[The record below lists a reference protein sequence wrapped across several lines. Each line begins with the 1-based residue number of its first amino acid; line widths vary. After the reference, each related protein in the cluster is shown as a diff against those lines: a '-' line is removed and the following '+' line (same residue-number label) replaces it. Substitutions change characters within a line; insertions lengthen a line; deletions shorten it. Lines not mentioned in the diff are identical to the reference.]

1 MLLANILHKLVVPQR
16 EPPRIWCVLPLHAG
30 AQSVLSG
37 PSHLSIIRAARGAP
51 SFTSVAHRILKVVTV
66 VTLEQLSH
74 KGRTYHAG
82 VARLSSA
89 MLLRRTNRHA
99 VPLLPAA
106 LLAEEGGG
114 LQHRTGRLQ
123 RCRKVGAR
131 SSGLPFDGG
140 HVLTA
145 KKPVRGVLR
154 AA

>member
-1 MLLANILHKLVVPQR
+1 MLLLANILHKLVVPQR

-37 PSHLSIIRAARGAP
+37 PSHLSIIRAAQGAP

-114 LQHRTGRLQ
+114 LQ